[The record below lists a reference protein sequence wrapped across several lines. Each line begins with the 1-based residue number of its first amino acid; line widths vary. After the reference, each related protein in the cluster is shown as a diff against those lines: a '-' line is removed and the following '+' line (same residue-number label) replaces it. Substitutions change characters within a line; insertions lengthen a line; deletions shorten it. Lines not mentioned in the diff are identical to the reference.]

1 MKMPPSA
8 EMVVWECSSY
18 TYTYTYTNECSE
30 PEPCKLCQRMPD
42 SLCDHGRGRLGGH
55 GGKDRWSIVASKLI
69 LQAWPLKHRRL
80 QGQ

>member
-1 MKMPPSA
+1 MKMPPS

-42 SLCDHGRGRLGGH
+42 SLCDCGRGHLGGH
-55 GGKDRWSIVASKLI
+55 GGKYDDGQLLLLRAS
-69 LQAWPLKHRRL
+69 
-80 QGQ
+80 